1 MPDRIKHGLRHCSED
16 GCKGCEYEED
26 CNMTDGFSVLA
37 YDALEYIGYL
47 EAEIDALRKQG
58 ESEKK

>member
-1 MPDRIKHGLRHCSED
+1 
-16 GCKGCEYEED
+16 
-26 CNMTDGFSVLA
+26 MTDGFSVLA